1 MPSSAVH
8 TFTDPDD
15 YAAAIRQGTYELT
28 VTQRGDF
35 TAKLTR
41 IDLHRLCISAMF
53 GPTPRSPRKAPVC
66 HIFGI
71 SAESE

>member
-1 MPSSAVH
+1 MRMTVDDLLIEARGMPSSAVH

-35 TAKLTR
+35 TAKFVGERPAFLQVK
-41 IDLHRLCISAMF
+41 DEH
-53 GPTPRSPRKAPVC
+53 
-66 HIFGI
+66 
-71 SAESE
+71 